1 MGANAAADCF
11 SDLMFLLSQ
20 ASHALTTEMTAGLAS
35 VGISPRAYCVLTSA
49 RSGELTQTQLADV
62 CALDKTTMVVTV
74 DELERAG
81 LAERR
86 LSGSDRRARIISVTA
101 AGEQAVAAA
110 EGIVAGIYADVL
122 GSLPGAERAALVSG
136 LARLIRPGGRLA
148 TPVQC
153 DRPVRRRVPRQP
165 QVVP

>member
-1 MGANAAADCF
+1 MGVKTAADCA

-49 RSGELTQTQLADV
+49 RTGELTQTQLAEL
-62 CALDKTTMVVTV
+62 CALDKTTMVVTI

-86 LSGSDRRARIISVTA
+86 LSGTDRRARIISVTA
-101 AGEQAVAAA
+101 AGERTIAAA
-110 EGIVAGIYADVL
+110 EAIVTGIYDDVL
-122 GSLPGAERAALVSG
+122 GSLPAGERETFLAA
-136 LARLIRPGGRLA
+136 LARLVTGRLA
-148 TPVQC
+148 TPAHC
-153 DRPVRRRVPRQP
+153 ERPVRRRAPRVPQAVR
-165 QVVP
+165 